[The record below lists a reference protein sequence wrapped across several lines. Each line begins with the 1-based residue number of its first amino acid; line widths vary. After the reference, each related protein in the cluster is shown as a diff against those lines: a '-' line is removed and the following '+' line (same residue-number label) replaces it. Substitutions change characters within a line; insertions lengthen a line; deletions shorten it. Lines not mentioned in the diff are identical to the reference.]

1 MGTWN
6 LGAFANDDA
15 ADLLAEAGVS
25 PLRPVTAALRAI
37 ADAPAGEYLDVDVG
51 APGWAACELVAMAFG
66 YGAGGEVESLPL
78 AVAARLRPKEDLR
91 CLALEVLPRLAPAAT
106 SELAALWHEGSDGG
120 RFAAALDDL
129 RARLEAAAQG
139 PRAVPK
145 LEAGDVVALEG
156 AAGAVLVQVL
166 GAREAAVFAGTAPPD
181 DEVVARVAAGS
192 ARRVVC
198 DVARVLRSGRALGRH
213 PVRKD
218 LRGRK
223 LYATEVGPIEAY
235 MLSAAS
241 CAGMRDASYD
251 EARQHDTLE
260 PHSEAMLRAVARG
273 EEPVARVRSP
283 DEREAALRAMHR
295 GPWARRREL
304 TTPGPF
310 GDVEQLARFVGWMED
325 YGVPNAVTQQR
336 AIVAGQSGY
345 GRPSEEPERA
355 GYAFAGIV
363 ALWLGRWPAE
373 SWPASLAGRLPPR
386 PAAPLL
392 AEAHAAAAGLMDT
405 VLSRDAALRMI
416 WDEAP
421 DGGAALA
428 ASVAALREAL
438 TGS

>member
-15 ADLLAEAGVS
+15 ADLLDAAGAS
-25 PLRPVTAALRAI
+25 PLRPVTAAMRAI
-37 ADAPAGEYLDVDVG
+37 ADAPADAYLDVDVG

-66 YGAGGEVESLPL
+66 YGAGGEVDGLPI
-78 AVAARLRPKEDLR
+78 AVAARLRPKEELR
-91 CLALEVLPRLAPAAT
+91 RLALEVLPRLAPTAT
-106 SELAALWHEGSDGG
+106 SELAALWCEGTDGG
-120 RFAAALDDL
+120 RFSAALDDL

-145 LEAGDVVALEG
+145 LEAGDVVALPGET
-156 AAGAVLVQVL
+156 GAVLVQVL
-166 GAREAAVFAGTAPPD
+166 SAREAAVFAGTAPS
-181 DEVVARVAAGS
+181 DEEVAARVAAGA
-192 ARRVVC
+192 ARRVAC
-198 DVARVLRSGRALGRH
+198 DVARVLRRGRALGRH

-223 LYATEVGPIEAY
+223 LYASEVGPIEEY
-235 MLSAAS
+235 MLSQAS
-241 CAGMRDASYD
+241 GAGMRDAPYD
-251 EARQHDTLE
+251 EARRHDTLE
-260 PHSEAMLRAVARG
+260 PHSEAMLLAVARG

-295 GPWARRREL
+295 GSWARRREV

-310 GDVEQLARFVGWMED
+310 GDVEQFARFVGWMED
-325 YGVPNAVTQQR
+325 YSVANAVTQQR

-345 GRPSEEPERA
+345 GRPSEDSERA

-373 SWPASLAGRLPPR
+373 EWPAALAGRLPPP
-386 PAAPLL
+386 PAAPVL
-392 AEAHAAAAGLMDT
+392 AQAHAAATALMGT
-405 VLSRDAALRMI
+405 VLTRDAALRMI

-421 DGGAALA
+421 DGGAALV
-428 ASVAALREAL
+428 ASVTALREAL
-438 TGS
+438 SR